1 MSSWQ
6 RIALIICGVTGTA
19 AAQPAPQPLPAPQPY
34 PAPQMS
40 PPVDAAAPAP
50 EKKGPKEPKRGDFDA
65 GGKFRFPSGPDEAG
79 KFDSFNWVA
88 LDANGRY
95 YLLDSVFVAGEFPL
109 AVKKPDSLMNGSD
122 PRLIGGMNL
131 RFEGKW
137 SVPKMPMLEYDTE
150 MGLELDA
157 SYMREG
163 AMLLS
168 DKDYPLFVGDF
179 QPGIAGGLIMKI
191 KLSSLVDFSLLPKFA
206 FQTGDAENLTAIQI
220 PMSLILKIGSL
231 VKLSTDV
238 GIFTGDD
245 ISLRA
250 KNGGRIYLG
259 AALDVKLGPIIAH
272 AGAGFASLLTDEM
285 GAYPTIKDSIYV
297 DLNVK
302 YAK

>member
-1 MSSWQ
+1 M
-6 RIALIICGVTGTA
+6 
-19 AAQPAPQPLPAPQPY
+19 PAPY
-34 PAPQMS
+34 PAPTMPTS
-40 PPVDAAAPAP
+40 TMPTAMPASAPAPTGDPMATQASATP

-65 GGKFRFPSGPDEAG
+65 GGKFRFPSGPDEMG

-88 LDANGRY
+88 LDGNGRY
-95 YLLDSVFVAGEFPL
+95 YLLDSVFVAGEVPL
-109 AVKKPDSLMNGSD
+109 AVKKPDSLMTGED

-131 RFEGKW
+131 RLEGKW
-137 SVPKMPMLEYDTE
+137 SMPKMPMIKYDTE
-150 MGLELDA
+150 MGIELDA

-179 QPGIAGGLIMKI
+179 QPGLAGGLIMKI
-191 KLSSLVDFSLLPKFA
+191 KLSSLVDFSLLPKFV
-206 FQTGDAENLTAIQI
+206 FQTGDAENLTAVQV
-220 PMSLILKIGSL
+220 PMSLILKLGSL
-231 VKLSTDV
+231 VKLSTDLGV
-238 GIFTGDD
+238 FTGDD

-285 GAYPTIKDSIYV
+285 GAYPTIKDSVYI